1 MHDNFIRVVRKFII
15 HRSSF
20 IFTNKMAV
28 YYNKEKIAD
37 IVKQYAG
44 DEKNTGNTEAQIALL
59 TYRIESLSAHLRI
72 NKKDHS
78 TRRSLLTM
86 VGQRK
91 SLLSYYAKKD
101 IYKYRAL
108 IEKLGLRK

>member
-1 MHDNFIRVVRKFII
+1 
-15 HRSSF
+15 
-20 IFTNKMAV
+20 MAV
-28 YYNKEKIAD
+28 YYDKEKVAE
-37 IVKQYAG
+37 IVKKYAG
-44 DEKNTGNTEAQIALL
+44 DEKNTGNTEAQVALL
-59 TYRIESLSAHLRI
+59 TFRIESLSAHLRI

-86 VGQRK
+86 VSQRK
-91 SLLSYYAKKD
+91 RLLTYYAKKD

>member
-1 MHDNFIRVVRKFII
+1 
-15 HRSSF
+15 
-20 IFTNKMAV
+20 MAV
-28 YYNKEKIAD
+28 YYSKEKVAD
-37 IVKQYAG
+37 IIKEYGG
-44 DEKNTGNTEAQIALL
+44 DAKNSGDTEAQIALL

-78 TRRSLLTM
+78 TRRALLTM

-108 IEKLGLRK
+108 IERLGLRK

>member
-1 MHDNFIRVVRKFII
+1 
-15 HRSSF
+15 
-20 IFTNKMAV
+20 MAV

-37 IVKQYAG
+37 IVKQYG
-44 DEKNTGNTEAQIALL
+44 TDGKDTGNVEVQVALL
-59 TYRIESLSAHLRI
+59 TYRIECLSAHLRE

-78 TRRSLLTM
+78 TRRALLSM

-91 SLLSYYAKKD
+91 SLLNYYSKKD
-101 IYKYRAL
+101 IFKYRAL